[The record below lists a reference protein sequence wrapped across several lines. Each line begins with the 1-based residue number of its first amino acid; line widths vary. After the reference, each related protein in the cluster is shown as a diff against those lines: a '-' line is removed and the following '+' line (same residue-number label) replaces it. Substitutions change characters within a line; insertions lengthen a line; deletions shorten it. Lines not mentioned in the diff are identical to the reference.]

1 MNEGIIFDVPSN
13 KDFRLS
19 DIPVHHDQRDHSRHS
34 LRKTTHSIK
43 HLPGGITTTHEAT
56 NSSDNTYAKRR
67 NRNEE
72 GSIHHGQD
80 LEHVRRMTYKQI
92 RLKIKSSLQKKHN
105 SVFLSY
111 ESFHLSFLLYTLLKN
126 IKLEKEIISS
136 TKCQYHF
143 MNYLL
148 IFKAFF
154 K

>member
-1 MNEGIIFDVPSN
+1 MPSN

-34 LRKTTHSIK
+34 LGKTTLLIK
-43 HLPGGITTTHEAT
+43 HLQGGITTTHEAT

-126 IKLEKEIISS
+126 IKLEK
-136 TKCQYHF
+136 
-143 MNYLL
+143 
-148 IFKAFF
+148 
-154 K
+154 

>member
-1 MNEGIIFDVPSN
+1 MNEGITFDVPPN

-34 LRKTTHSIK
+34 LGKTTLLIK
-43 HLPGGITTTHEAT
+43 HLQGGITTTHEAT

-126 IKLEKEIISS
+126 IKLEK
-136 TKCQYHF
+136 
-143 MNYLL
+143 
-148 IFKAFF
+148 
-154 K
+154 

>member
-34 LRKTTHSIK
+34 LRKTTQSIK
-43 HLPGGITTTHEAT
+43 HLTGGTTTLYEAT
-56 NSSDNTYAKRR
+56 NSSDNTYAKRK

-126 IKLEKEIISS
+126 IKLEIRVNI
-136 TKCQYHF
+136 
-143 MNYLL
+143 
-148 IFKAFF
+148 
-154 K
+154 